1 MTPFAPPTEPVPDSY
16 ETAPVAL
23 PVPPVKKPRRNLRSA
38 KAAGSSFERS
48 IADWLKHRLF
58 DGNLE
63 IDRRV
68 KRGANDMGDISG
80 VRTIRGSDV
89 VIEAKNYGGQ
99 FKVGPWL
106 DETERE
112 RGNADADI
120 GVVIAKKRGTTDPA
134 EQVVFMTAETFATL
148 LEGGSGL

>member
-1 MTPFAPPTEPVPDSY
+1 M
-16 ETAPVAL
+16 
-23 PVPPVKKPRRNLRSA
+23 
-38 KAAGSSFERS
+38 
-48 IADWLKHRLF
+48 
-58 DGNLE
+58 
-63 IDRRV
+63 
-68 KRGANDMGDISG
+68 
-80 VRTIRGSDV
+80 
-89 VIEAKNYGGQ
+89 IEAKNYGGQ